1 MFVGNLEV
9 ELFKQSLPV
18 VTVHQ
23 TALVGWGRIVKRVF
37 DLIVG
42 GLVVN
47 ISIAFILIITLL
59 RNF

>member
-23 TALVGWGRIVKRVF
+23 TALIGWGRIVKRVF

-42 GLVVN
+42 TLLVN
-47 ISIAFILIITLL
+47 ITSPLL
-59 RNF
+59 LLLHFAAT